1 MSCPPEP
8 SGDRAW
14 RQSARG
20 QRAHS
25 AGPARRLLLALAAGA
40 APRQSGESGVLGSAP
55 PPTFALRW
63 GDWCFSGSSGHG
75 NMLSSGRA
83 PTAAVCQAR
92 CAAAE
97 LCTAFAFQG
106 QNAHGAPDQF
116 QCYLFAQA
124 VRSGPANPAEGWGN
138 HTVCGIKRSAACAP
152 PSAAGAGKNLDG
164 AGPPSSVRNAT
175 ECAATCCAT
184 SGCKGWV
191 FTSFQPDPTGEPTC
205 SKAKTFSISAHA
217 CR

>member
-1 MSCPPEP
+1 M
-8 SGDRAW
+8 A
-14 RQSARG
+14 
-20 QRAHS
+20 
-25 AGPARRLLLALAAGA
+25 PARRLLLALAAGA
-40 APRQSGESGVLGSAP
+40 APRTSGESGVLGSAP

-116 QCYLFAQA
+116 QCYLFSQA
-124 VRSGPANPAEGWGN
+124 VRSGPANPTEGWGN
-138 HTVCGIKRSAACAP
+138 HTVCGIKRSAECAP
-152 PSAAGAGKNLDG
+152 PSVAGAGKNLGG
-164 AGPPSSVRNAT
+164 AGPHSSVHNAT

-184 SGCKGWV
+184 SRCKGWV